1 MHKILESELLSADV
15 VLYIKYK
22 INANISYSADAITWE
37 SFVYILMSTVPAP
50 FLQSNSCNFIMY
62 GHKNNG

>member
-37 SFVYILMSTVPAP
+37 SFVFIFNVNSTCTILTEQFM
-50 FLQSNSCNFIMY
+50 
-62 GHKNNG
+62 